1 DLHMGGSDHW
11 RVRRMINSQPSPL
24 SPHCDGGLGLLEI
37 CRKRRGLSD
46 RKTEKSLGAPKQPRL
61 AETADE
67 PAVGEPEGPHCRVEP
82 LDPERSEGAFA
93 TLAVSIGVLV
103 CLLYRLLCD
112 ANGILAPPVITLGG
126 LQDFFV
132 LGVRG
137 DTAFDA
143 CHG

>member
-1 DLHMGGSDHW
+1 LQPPRHW
-11 RVRRMINSQPSPL
+11 RSPL
-24 SPHCDGGLGLLEI
+24 QKNRAKPAGFLDPT
-37 CRKRRGLSD
+37 SD
-46 RKTEKSLGAPKQPRL
+46 KSLGAHKNPRL

-67 PAVGEPEGPHCRVEP
+67 AAVGEPEGPHCRVEP
-82 LDPERSEGAFA
+82 LDPERAEGALA

-103 CLLYRLLCD
+103 GFLYRLLCD
-112 ANGILAPPVITLGG
+112 ANGILAPSVITLGG
-126 LQDFFV
+126 LQYFFV